1 VWLAIGERPGNA
13 ALAGGV
19 IVIGAVLANQLL
31 SLRLRAAKAAT
42 AAGSPSR

>member
-31 SLRLRAAKAAT
+31 ALRPRPVKAAT
-42 AAGSPSR
+42 AAGSRSP